1 MPAISISAL
10 EIQTRQDAITE
21 SHIKT
26 LEMTQ
31 RLRKLRSKYI
41 KIDLLGAGSWFGGNM
56 FAIAVVVHTRPS
68 EDWVSQHPAWSMEGL
83 MRSK

>member
-1 MPAISISAL
+1 MK
-10 EIQTRQDAITE
+10 

-31 RLRKLRSKYI
+31 RFRKLCSKYI

-56 FAIAVVVHTRPS
+56 LAIAVVHTRPS
-68 EDWVSQHPAWSMEGL
+68 EDWVSHHPAWSKEGL
-83 MRSK
+83 MRSE